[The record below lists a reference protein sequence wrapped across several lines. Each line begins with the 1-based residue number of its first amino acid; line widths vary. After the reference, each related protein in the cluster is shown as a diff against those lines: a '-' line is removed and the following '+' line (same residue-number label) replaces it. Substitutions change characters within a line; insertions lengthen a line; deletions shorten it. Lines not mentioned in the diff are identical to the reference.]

1 MTDTP
6 CLFCAIAGGHLPAH
20 VIHQDD
26 MVMAFL
32 DIQPIRPGHTLI
44 IPRRHHV
51 WFEDLPADTA
61 ARIMALGQDLARHMK
76 RIYGVPRVSFAFTGI
91 DVAHAHA
98 HVVPM
103 HEVTDVISRRQ
114 IAETALTIQ
123 PMPRAEPEALAA
135 TALTLRTALAGR

>member
-26 MVMAFL
+26 TVMAFL
-32 DIQPIRPGHTLI
+32 DIQPVRPGHTLI

-61 ARIMALGQDLARHMK
+61 ARIH
-76 RIYGVPRVSFAFTGI
+76 GVERVSFAFTGI

-98 HVVPM
+98 HIVPM
-103 HEVTDVISRRQ
+103 HELTDVISRRQ
-114 IAETALTIQ
+114 IVETDLTFR

-135 TALTLRTALAGR
+135 TADALRAALAGR